1 MNYTLE
7 KRGKTW
13 HYYFRVNKKR
23 YRGSTRTQTKELAK
37 EFTEELYSKLY
48 RYKNKIAPAQTR
60 IDGFIE
66 EHLQTS
72 QTDISKD
79 WHYTKSCLLKL
90 FLDYV
95 SELGLT
101 YLDEVELSHLEQ
113 YKSKLMKSGK
123 PKTAKNHLT
132 TIASMLNHAVELDYT
147 HKNPAKNKKLMR
159 FSQIQKNKVRFL
171 SKDEI
176 KLILNAVKDTFLYE
190 LVLCGMYTGMRR
202 GELISLEF
210 EDIDYKRK
218 LIYVRNKEEFQT
230 KSRKERV
237 FPMHKKLFKL
247 FNKKK
252 NGYCFTR
259 DQGVRLNKDVVTRTF
274 TDIVHKLEL
283 NDVTL
288 HTLRHSFISH
298 SLMSG
303 VSIWE
308 VAQWVGHSTS
318 HMTELYGHL
327 CTDRREID
335 KLSF

>member
-1 MNYTLE
+1 LNYTL
-7 KRGKTW
+7 KKKGKYW
-13 HYYFRVNKKR
+13 HYYFRVNQKR
-23 YRGSTRTQTKELAK
+23 YRGSTRTQTKEFA
-37 EFTEELYSKLY
+37 TDYVNNLYKQLY
-48 RYKNKIAPAQTR
+48 YHKNKITPARTR
-60 IDGFIE
+60 IDEFIQ
-66 EHLQTS
+66 EHLLVS
-72 QTDISKD
+72 QTDTSKD

-113 YKSKLMKSGK
+113 YKSRLMKSGK
-123 PKTAKNHLT
+123 PKTAKNHLS
-132 TIASMLNHAVELDYT
+132 IISSMFSHAIELGYI
-147 HKNPAKNKKLMR
+147 HKNPARNKKLMR

-190 LVLCGMYTGMRR
+190 LVLCGIYTGMRR
-202 GELISLEF
+202 GELVNLEY
-210 EDIDYKRK
+210 EDVDYKRR
-218 LIYVRNKEEFQT
+218 LIYVRNKEGFQT

-237 FPMHKKLFKL
+237 LPMHKKLFKL
-247 FNKKK
+247 FNNKKK
-252 NGYCFTR
+252 GYCFTR
-259 DQGVRLNKDVVTRTF
+259 NHDAGLNKDVVTRTF

-308 VAQWVGHSTS
+308 VAQWVGHSTT

-335 KLSF
+335 KLNF